1 MRQKE
6 LVEAE
11 NEDIK
16 KRLNQVLSIIQP
28 LLSGNGLSGTFLKT
42 AL

>member
-6 LVEAE
+6 MVEAE

-16 KRLNQVLSIIQP
+16 KRLNSVVNILQP
-28 LLSGNGLSGTFLKT
+28 LLSGQSVPGILDSD
-42 AL
+42 